1 MGAEETGIDRREL
14 LTRAGAGGLSL
25 ALGATAVG
33 WGAGGADGSR
43 SGTMKVVEATLRRRT
58 RTSAPIPKT
67 FQAAM
72 RGHVFNRGDPGFASV
87 AHIYNE
93 RFDNILPK
101 AVGRPLD
108 AKDVQGAVR
117 WAVAHN
123 VQMRARSG
131 GHSYAGYSTLQNGV
145 VLDLS
150 KMRTI
155 SVDMHAKTAT
165 IGAGAQLIDIY
176 GGLAAKGATIPGGSC
191 PSVGV
196 SGVTLGGGMGLAARA
211 FGLTIDNLV
220 GVQIV
225 TADGRIRTVN
235 KRTDPD
241 LLWALRGGGG
251 GNFGIVTQFTFNIHP
266 VPKTVTYFS
275 VSWPWSSASEA
286 IETWQEWA
294 PRSNSQLTSI
304 FHINGAGSSSVT
316 ANGQLMGD
324 PSRLRGLIAPLLGV
338 PGAQLTTSTMTNY
351 LTMQLLLAGCSG
363 HGLPFCHT
371 VGTRPGGQLQRAS
384 FQAKSDYVAT
394 PLPAAAR
401 SVLIRAA
408 EIRAGQPGSGA
419 ILFDSYGGAINRVAP
434 TATAFAHRNQLF
446 AVQYLSYNGGGGWL
460 GQTHAAMRRY
470 VSGQAYQN
478 YIDAQLGNW
487 QQAYY
492 AQNYARL
499 KATRKRVD
507 PEHFFNFPQ
516 AIGR

>member
-1 MGAEETGIDRREL
+1 MGTDEGIDRRRFL
-14 LTRAGAGGLSL
+14 AQAGAGGLSL
-25 ALGATAVG
+25 AAGATV
-33 WGAGGADGSR
+33 AGCGGSA
-43 SGTMKVVEATLRRRT
+43 STTTKVVEAALRKRKRAT
-58 RTSAPIPKT
+58 ATPIPRT

-72 RGHVFNRGDPGFASV
+72 RGHVFNRGDPGFTSV

-108 AKDVQGAVR
+108 VKDVQGAVR
-117 WAVAHN
+117 WAVGYG

-131 GHSYAGYSTLQNGV
+131 GHSYAGYSTLRNGV
-145 VLDLS
+145 VLDLTR
-150 KMRTI
+150 MRSI
-155 SVDMHAKTAT
+155 SVNKRAKTAT
-165 IGAGAQLIDIY
+165 VGAGAQLIDVY
-176 GGLAAKGATIPGGSC
+176 AALAAHGATIPAGSC

-235 KRTDPD
+235 KHTDPD

-266 VPKTVTYFS
+266 VPRAVTYFS
-275 VSWPWSSASEA
+275 VSWPWSSASDA
-286 IETWQEWA
+286 IETWQAWA

-304 FHINGAGSSSVT
+304 FHINGAGSPSVT
-316 ANGQLMGD
+316 ANGQLMGN
-324 PSRLRGLIAPLLGV
+324 PGALRGLIGPLLAV
-338 PGAQLTTSTMTNY
+338 PGAQLFSQTMTNY
-351 LTMQLLLAGCSG
+351 LSMQLLLAGCAG
-363 HGLPFCHT
+363 HGLPYCHT
-371 VGTRPGGQLQRAS
+371 VGTRPGGQLERAS
-384 FQAKSDYVAT
+384 FQAKSDYVSR
-394 PLPAAAR
+394 PLSAAAR
-401 SVLIRAA
+401 SVLINAA
-408 EIRAGQPGSGA
+408 EQRAGLPGSGA
-419 ILFDSYGGAINRVAP
+419 ILFDSYGGAINRVSP
-434 TATAFAHRNQLF
+434 TATAFVHRNQMF
-446 AVQYLSYNGGGGWL
+446 AVQYLTYNGGGGWL
-460 GQTHAAMRRY
+460 GQTHAAMRPY

-478 YIDAQLGNW
+478 YIDAQLSNW

-507 PEHFFNFPQ
+507 PHHFFNFAQ